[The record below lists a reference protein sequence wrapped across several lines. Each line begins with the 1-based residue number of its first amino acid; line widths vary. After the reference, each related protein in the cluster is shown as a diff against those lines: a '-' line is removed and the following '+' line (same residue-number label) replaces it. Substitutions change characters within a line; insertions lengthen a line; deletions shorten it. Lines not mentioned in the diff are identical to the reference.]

1 MTIASATD
9 LRTLEEQLFADVSGY
24 NLASAG
30 RIRLG
35 VDGNSIFTYG
45 EVSPEAIQVI
55 IEKTEARPGEVFCDL
70 GSGTGKAVILA
81 AAMHPFA
88 KSVGID
94 LLYELTEAANQ
105 VASRYHEQVRPQLGD
120 SWANQEVEFLT
131 GDIFATDWRQ
141 SDVVFS
147 HCTCF
152 DEDLMQR
159 LTNSCL
165 HLKPGSRV
173 VTVTKGLR
181 SDEFELYHSQPQRM
195 GWGDATMFFY
205 RRK

>member
-9 LRTLEEQLFADVSGY
+9 LRELETRLFGDVAGY
-24 NLASAG
+24 SLASAG
-30 RIRLG
+30 RQRLG
-35 VDGNSIFTYG
+35 VDGNSYFTYG
-45 EVSPEAIQVI
+45 EVSPEAVQLIV
-55 IEKTEARPGEVFCDL
+55 EKSEAKPGEVFCDL
-70 GSGTGKAVILA
+70 GSGTGKAVVLA

-88 KSVGID
+88 KAYGID
-94 LLYELTEAANQ
+94 LLCELTEAANR
-105 VASRYHEQVRPQLGD
+105 VADTYHATVRPALGEAW
-120 SWANQEVEFLT
+120 SAQEVAFLT
-131 GDIFATDWRQ
+131 GDIFATDWRD
-141 SDVVFS
+141 SDIVFS

-152 DEDLMQR
+152 DDELMQQ

-165 HLKPGSRV
+165 HLKPGSRI

-181 SDEFELYHSQPQRM
+181 SDEFDLYHSQPQRM